1 MRLGDLVVRFIADM
15 AGWNT
20 GVKQAQKDIDTTS
33 KSTKDLGVASSG
45 AALAVQNLLGA
56 ISIAATGYGI
66 YAATQKYG
74 AMANELRD
82 LSYQTGISTEKLQKM
97 QYAAVLSNTEF
108 SRISFGINNMI
119 LSMVAAKDSTS
130 AQAKAFADLGVNP
143 NGKTPD
149 QVYEEVAAALVKMK
163 DPARRATDANT
174 LLGRSWKDQLPYMET
189 YISKQKEIAKAPTMS
204 QEELDN
210 LEEAKVSWDKLTN
223 SLTIYSGKFLAFIDA
238 VQNRGNV
245 LNYLPDRS
253 NRPKSGAG
261 GRGGGPET
269 PTTSSPSIP
278 LNVGDKGFDLAGTYE
293 RAKAAFDRLLDS
305 QKEYLS
311 IAQKIQDTEKETLN
325 LKSDYASDLES
336 IDIRDPGS
344 FRSLKMGYNKNLSKL
359 NSRKTDL
366 QGDLRQAGMKTIAAQ
381 RGDDASYNSL
391 SLNIQNVNLSK
402 DYPLTSFVKDYE
414 KYQAQQNR
422 SGGVIKR

>member
-1 MRLGDLVVRFIADM
+1 MRLGDLVVRFVADM
-15 AGWNT
+15 GGWNT
-20 GVKQAQKDIDTTS
+20 GVKQAQKDIDTTTKS
-33 KSTKDLGVASSG
+33 TDDLGKSTKVTSGDLLIMASS
-45 AALAVQNLLGA
+45 AAAV
-56 ISIAATGYGI
+56 GYAC

-119 LSMVAAKDSTS
+119 LSMDAAKDSTS

-174 LLGRSWKDQLPYMET
+174 LLGRSWKEQLPYMET

-210 LEEAKVSWDKLTN
+210 LEDAKVSWDKLTN

-238 VQNRGNV
+238 VQNRGNI

-269 PTTSSPSIP
+269 PTTSSSSIP

-293 RAKAAFDRLLDS
+293 RAKVAFDRLLDS

-336 IDIRDPGS
+336 IDIRDPQS
-344 FRSLKMGYNKNLSKL
+344 FRNLRAGYNKNLRKLGSKK
-359 NSRKTDL
+359 SDL
-366 QGDLRQAGMKTIAAQ
+366 QGDLRTAGMKTIAAL

-402 DYPLTSFVKDYE
+402 DYPVDAFLKDYE

-422 SGGVIKR
+422 SSGVGLYP